1 MELRLYKAS
10 DWNHEEKV
18 VVNTMEELV
27 KLMFKMGHPIII
39 QEIYVSDTDTYQVGL
54 LVYDDYIE

>member
-1 MELRLYKAS
+1 MELRLHKAS
-10 DWNHEEKV
+10 DCNYEEKV

-39 QEIYVSDTDTYQVGL
+39 QEIYIPDTDTYQVGL